1 MANEG
6 ALAALEKEFRS
17 LLTPKLLAE
26 AKAVQVVWARVKGYP
41 AWPAQVLTEA
51 AALRRKDLG
60 QERHSKGNSVP
71 VMFFGTV
78 EVAWVKDADVVDFK
92 EGLYQGFFDRKTK
105 HFRLALEQVCE
116 YLALDRKRKA
126 PPKWWCKPPS
136 NGLDD
141 QSDGPSP
148 KLVSAVGS
156 CAAKGA
162 GPRQEASKSSR
173 QRTDPPDSDTGTS
186 SADDEATGAHAA
198 GKKGSAK
205 DRSAKDGVVCKQQK
219 EVVVT
224 ATAPKPRDSSTG
236 RLPRDNGSTAAST
249 NTGAH
254 GQAKKTSAAPLA
266 FPRRQPCASK
276 EARPAGDA
284 AKEVREGR
292 PNAMAATSD
301 VKAPPASQASQQ
313 QQRLRSSA
321 GTSATSAK
329 EADAGLQ
336 PRKRVK
342 VEAGAVVGPTAA
354 SASSLPPPPPVVAK
368 RTTSVG
374 ENVSAVD
381 AAGIGAVDVLKLPA
395 EIRRLA
401 GIRLPALPKKPGIKV
416 EESPRDQLPI
426 KTEQAAASTGAN
438 EPTRLKQALISGM
451 NVGMEL
457 RSARRTG
464 SAARTGQTGVGRG
477 SGAGQRKRSR
487 SDGSSSGEEEGEGDQ
502 NSREEADAE
511 VAASSDSDSSDGDSG
526 PSEVAGEGVMLSV
539 GARRSSRVA
548 LAAQSC
554 GQATLAKVQSR
565 QQPVRDRQGTNKRQS
580 ARFTASEPLPRRTSS
595 RLNSKV
601 PEAAPSKK
609 ASSGNFGT
617 SDSEGDSEA
626 ASDYDSEEGGEGED
640 ERSSTIATSSNDDDS
655 ASDEEPKANE
665 SGGSEDGG
673 VRLRSRTRA
682 LQTMRARQHSVPC
695 TRKARGAPMS
705 QLLRCEMSQPADRD
719 AKASAG
725 HGDSDVEADHKD
737 TKPQHRE
744 VSGAV
749 SGPAA
754 RVIPLELR
762 RLQNSPSAGI
772 PVIDTSEPRTL
783 RDRSSPARR
792 AIPSIAV
799 TPAQTAV
806 AGSSAG
812 SKRGEK
818 RASEDGSGAS
828 MSMVPEHSRSPEHQ
842 RDGQKA
848 GPATEE
854 SIPPMPA
861 RSQAIDG
868 RSSKA
873 GSASPPPAPV
883 PGAVPVRKKPPS
895 LGVPST
901 ERLAGQVGARQLP
914 AITPARAIV
923 CSLTSATDDQAP
935 STLPAAGFA
944 GTSAAGAL
952 FAPVAVCVFKKP
964 SSGPPTRR
972 LVEPGFDTST
982 SLADLPDAASLD
994 CKADAKHASS
1004 LDVEAI
1010 DAVVITDGQLPRSP
1024 GVASLD
1030 STGLRSPEEGTV
1042 ADQLV
1047 EPVAKQQSDL
1057 LLPPHPQRQALAAGR
1072 NDVLRDVHML
1082 DDVSISEVALQG
1094 ADEGTTSKTGGE
1106 PAKELF
1112 SDQPLQEAHSMHE
1125 AQEAAA
1131 SCLQPALELELGR
1144 GAAVEQQDQ
1153 ADPQPSSCCLQAF
1166 ANILVDPV
1174 EQAPALPARSSVI
1187 HDQDNKQANRS
1198 PGRTLSAPAQ
1208 LQHVVVEQATSALG
1222 PLARGSPG
1230 SPIHEE
1236 ALISEEQLP
1245 DHGEAMAEH
1254 DGRPLP
1260 QAARLALGGSGGGSD
1275 TAFTLQVAAAV
1286 SKAMREMP
1294 SMPSPPPAAPV
1305 TPPEG
1310 HVASASGAV
1319 SAPPACAGS
1328 RASSEAE
1335 CGAGALAGV
1344 SGTSCSAALWEEDD
1358 EAAARARELE
1368 ELGEVA
1374 AALAGLHQAEVPR
1387 IPSVRLAAQP
1397 DDSQVP
1403 SALHVDSFLDR
1414 MPNRGSKGVSLS
1426 GVSLD
1431 NLGAPGSAAEPGFR
1445 WPQLEPLLPPH
1456 DQSFALPRDWL
1467 VTRPPRYEPVKRN
1480 VWLSRNKPKRLP
1492 KDEINICACRPP
1504 PFAAPGELQRMGCGP
1519 NCLNRLSSI
1528 LCDAKL
1534 CPCGELCSNRS
1545 LHLLRQPKTEVFLT
1559 ENRGWGV
1566 RTMEPLSKGAF
1577 IIEYAGEVIDE
1588 RELGRRME
1596 HARMNGEPHF
1606 YIMELSAG
1614 LYIDARRKGN
1624 IARLINSSCDPNCE
1638 TQKWH
1643 DASTGEIRVGIFSS
1657 RDIAPGEEL
1666 VYDYFFSTYGALK
1679 PSAASFVCMCGSKNC
1694 RGTMDLHPE
1703 KRRDLGRRV
1712 EVFWDADG
1720 QYYRA
1725 VIVAY
1730 HPTSKKHTVMYED
1743 GGTEKLSLDEVPH
1756 RWMDDDQQRESPQ
1769 KPDAMPSD
1777 SDAAGQPAP
1786 VEPLQQR
1793 SQAASAVD
1801 VNLADVL
1808 PVPDRGRCCIAAVP
1822 SQAPP
1827 RPLVPIDQRCLLPPL
1842 GSASL
1847 DTATTQ
1853 THGQLGKQ
1861 GLPNVEL
1868 HLPLKKRQRMLQP
1881 VSVPGHHLTPSQL
1894 SPLTLPLATLSRA
1907 GEALPGTA
1915 QPQVS
1920 GGSADCDAAPASL
1933 RNRHSGGGADSAGGE
1948 ANVLSGRASL
1958 RHESSVTASGR
1969 ISVVVAEED
1978 DPNEDLDSLL
1988 EAAEAVAALRTAP
2001 VSNPPALSTQ
2011 QNGLLVPQPR
2021 HIRSGSVAAAG
2032 LGTTAMVQTAKVAS
2046 PQQLAAVQRAGVPNG
2061 LLPHGGSR
2069 PGGAVATLPSSSS
2082 SCFIPYQA
2090 RGSRQHH
2097 SYGSAHYAH
2106 DYAMAGLS
2114 EQHQRP
2120 SQARNGRFSFEHDG
2134 SADPLGGSRG
2144 RNSSGYLHAHE
2155 LQASDDIN
2163 REDLLWKLVGIEKP
2177 KNLLPLFSAGTEK
2190 ARNGDSMGRAGDTWI
2205 SPSHPYSKL
2214 LRALEASELLPHA
2227 DQLRLLAQQHAQQQ
2241 AQEQAQ
2247 PQQLQV
2253 LPTTTLPARPSGA
2266 LPQHPRACAAAGSTA
2281 SPEVLAFSAWHQ
2293 IAQQN
2298 AQHQPQHAPNLPDG
2312 SDSGSITACLHH
2324 APQHQTAATAAG
2336 TASAGQLHPLTAL
2349 QNHGLNTAAPAAV
2362 AAGTAG
2368 AAGMLSHLPSQQQ
2381 LPAAMTAAAPHW
2393 QHPVHSQPGS
2403 IMQDLVQ
2410 LYVSQHATASHAMLA
2425 MGDTTTVGGSRLL

>member
-17 LLTPKLLAE
+17 LIAPKLLAE
-26 AKAVQVVWARVKGYP
+26 AKTLQVVWARVKGYP

-126 PPKWWCKPPS
+126 PPKWWCKAPS

-141 QSDGPSP
+141 QSEGPSP

-156 CAAKGA
+156 GAAKGA
-162 GPRQEASKSSR
+162 GQRQEAIKSSR
-173 QRTDPPDSDTGTS
+173 QRTDPPDSDPGTS
-186 SADDEATGAHAA
+186 SGEDEATGARAA
-198 GKKGSAK
+198 GKKGAAK
-205 DRSAKDGVVCKQQK
+205 DGSAKDGVSGKQHRD
-219 EVVVT
+219 VAAIVP
-224 ATAPKPRDSSTG
+224 APKPRDSSTG
-236 RLPRDNGSTAAST
+236 RLPRDNGSTAVST

-254 GQAKKTSAAPLA
+254 GQVRKLAAAPPA
-266 FPRRQPCASK
+266 APRRQPCASK
-276 EARPAGDA
+276 EAKPAGDA
-284 AKEVREGR
+284 AIEAKEARH
-292 PNAMAATSD
+292 NATATSD
-301 VKAPPASQASQQ
+301 AKAPPTSQASQQ
-313 QQRLRSSA
+313 ERLRSNA
-321 GTSATSAK
+321 GASATSAK
-329 EADAGLQ
+329 ETDAGLQ

-342 VEAGAVVGPTAA
+342 VEVGLTAA
-354 SASSLPPPPPVVAK
+354 SASNLPPPPPVPAK

-374 ENVSAVD
+374 ENASTVD
-381 AAGIGAVDVLKLPA
+381 AVGINAVDVLKLPA

-416 EESPRDQLPI
+416 EESPRDPLPI
-426 KTEQAAASTGAN
+426 KTEQAAASTGVN
-438 EPTRLKQALISGM
+438 EPTTLKQSLISGV

-457 RSARRTG
+457 RSARRMSSTTR
-464 SAARTGQTGVGRG
+464 AVQNGVRRG
-477 SGAGQRKRSR
+477 SGAGKRKRSR
-487 SDGSSSGEEEGEGDQ
+487 SDGSSSGEEEGTQ
-502 NSREEADAE
+502 NSGEEADTD
-511 VAASSDSDSSDGDSG
+511 VAASSSSDGDSD
-526 PSEVAGEGVMLSV
+526 PSEDGEDITLLA

-548 LAAQSC
+548 VAAQSC
-554 GQATLAKVQSR
+554 GQATGAKVRSR
-565 QQPVRDRQGTNKRQS
+565 QQPVRDRKGPNKRRS
-580 ARFTASEPLPRRTSS
+580 PRLTACEPNPRRTSS
-595 RLNSKV
+595 RLNSKA
-601 PEAAPSKK
+601 PETAPSKK
-609 ASSGNFGT
+609 ASSGNYGT
-617 SDSEGDSEA
+617 SDSDGESEM
-626 ASDYDSEEGGEGED
+626 ASDDDSEEGGEGED
-640 ERSSTIATSSNDDDS
+640 ERSSTLATSSNDDET
-655 ASDEEPKANE
+655 ASDEEPKAKE
-665 SGGSEDGG
+665 SGGSDDGRI
-673 VRLRSRTRA
+673 RLRSRTRA
-682 LQTMRARQHSVPC
+682 LQTVHARHESVPC
-695 TRKARGAPMS
+695 TRKASIVPMS
-705 QLLRCEMSQPADRD
+705 QLIRGAPAQSAGQD

-725 HGDSDVEADHKD
+725 HEDSDIEVADKS
-737 TKPQHRE
+737 QRRE
-744 VSGAV
+744 MSGAV

-754 RVIPLELR
+754 RAIPLELR
-762 RLQNSPSAGI
+762 RLQNSPSGGA
-772 PVIDTSEPRTL
+772 PVVDTSEPRTL

-792 AIPSIAV
+792 AIASTAA
-799 TPAQTAV
+799 TPVQTAI
-806 AGSSAG
+806 AGSSAS

-818 RASEDGSGAS
+818 RASDDGSGAS
-828 MSMVPEHSRSPEHQ
+828 MSMVPERSRSPEH
-842 RDGQKA
+842 RRNGQKA
-848 GPATEE
+848 DPATEE
-854 SIPPMPA
+854 SVPPRPA

-868 RSSKA
+868 RSSKAGSAA

-895 LGVPST
+895 LGIPST
-901 ERLAGQVGARQLP
+901 ERLAGQGGAWQLP
-914 AITPARAIV
+914 AITPARAIFRN
-923 CSLTSATDDQAP
+923 LASAGDAQAP
-935 STLPAAGFA
+935 STLPAAGCA
-944 GTSAAGAL
+944 GTSTAGAL
-952 FAPVAVCVFKKP
+952 LAPGAVRVLKKP
-964 SSGPPTRR
+964 STGPPTRR
-972 LVEPGFDTST
+972 LVEPGHDAPA
-982 SLADLPDAASLD
+982 SLADLPDAAALD
-994 CKADAKHASS
+994 CKADAKHPSS
-1004 LDVEAI
+1004 PDV
-1010 DAVVITDGQLPRSP
+1010 AVATTDGQLPRSP

-1030 STGLRSPEEGTV
+1030 STGIRSLGEGTL

-1047 EPVAKQQSDL
+1047 EPVAEQQSDL
-1057 LLPPHPQRQALAAGR
+1057 LLPLHLERQALPGQ
-1072 NDVLRDVHML
+1072 NDMLRDVPML
-1082 DDVSISEVALQG
+1082 DVAPTSEDAVQG
-1094 ADEGTTSKTGGE
+1094 TNEGMTK
-1106 PAKELF
+1106 AELF
-1112 SDQPLQEAHSMHE
+1112 SDQALQEGHSVHE
-1125 AQEAAA
+1125 AQETAA
-1131 SCLQPALELELGR
+1131 SCLQPALELESGR
-1144 GAAVEQQDQ
+1144 EAEVEQQDQ
-1153 ADPQPSSCCLQAF
+1153 VDPQPSSCCLQTF
-1166 ANILVDPV
+1166 ANTLLDPV

-1187 HDQDNKQANRS
+1187 HDQGNE
-1198 PGRTLSAPAQ
+1198 PGHAVSAPAQ
-1208 LQHVVVEQATSALG
+1208 LQHIAVEQATSALG
-1222 PLARGSPG
+1222 LLARTSPG

-1254 DGRPLP
+1254 DGRSLP
-1260 QAARLALGGSGGGSD
+1260 QAERLTLGGSGVGSN
-1275 TAFTLQVAAAV
+1275 TPFTLQVVVAA
-1286 SKAMREMP
+1286 SKAVREVP

-1335 CGAGALAGV
+1335 CGAGVLAGI

-1387 IPSVRLAAQP
+1387 IPSARLAAQR
-1397 DDSQVP
+1397 DGSQVP
-1403 SALHVDSFLDR
+1403 TMLHVDSVLDR
-1414 MPNRGSKGVSLS
+1414 MRNRGSRGVSQS
-1426 GVSLD
+1426 GGSLD
-1431 NLGAPGSAAEPGFR
+1431 NLGAPGSAAKQCYR
-1445 WPQLEPLLPPH
+1445 WPQPEPLLPSQ

-1480 VWLSRNKPKRLP
+1480 VWFSRNKPKRLP
-1492 KDEINICACRPP
+1492 KDEINICACHPP

-1588 RELGRRME
+1588 RELGRRMD

-1643 DASTGEIRVGIFSS
+1643 DASTGEIRVGIFAT

-1712 EVFWDADG
+1712 EVFWDADE

-1769 KPDAMPSD
+1769 KHETVPSD
-1777 SDAAGQPAP
+1777 SDGAGRPAP
-1786 VEPLQQR
+1786 VEPLHQQR

-1842 GSASL
+1842 GSASM

-1853 THGQLGKQ
+1853 IYGQLGKQ

-1881 VSVPGHHLTPSQL
+1881 VSVPGQHLNPSQL
-1894 SPLTLPLATLSRA
+1894 SPLTLPLGTLSRA
-1907 GEALPGTA
+1907 VEALPGAT
-1915 QPQVS
+1915 QPQAS
-1920 GGSADCDAAPASL
+1920 GGSADFDAAPVSL
-1933 RNRHSGGGADSAGGE
+1933 CIRHSGGGADSAGCE
-1948 ANVLSGRASL
+1948 ANVLGGRTSL

-1969 ISVVVAEED
+1969 ISSVVAEED

-2001 VSNPPALSTQ
+2001 ISNPLALSAQ
-2011 QNGLLVPQPR
+2011 QDVLLAPQPR
-2021 HIRSGSVAAAG
+2021 HVRSGSVAAAG
-2032 LGTTAMVQTAKVAS
+2032 LGTAAVVQTAKVAS
-2046 PQQLAAVQRAGVPNG
+2046 PQQLAAVQRAGPPNG
-2061 LLPHGGSR
+2061 LPSHGGSR
-2069 PGGAVATLPSSSS
+2069 PICAAATLPSSSS
-2082 SCFIPYQA
+2082 SGFIPYQA
-2090 RGSRQHH
+2090 RGLRQHH
-2097 SYGSAHYAH
+2097 VSYGSAPHAQSLQ
-2106 DYAMAGLS
+2106 DYAIAGPS
-2114 EQHQRP
+2114 EQHQRL

-2134 SADPLGGSRG
+2134 GAGPLASSRG
-2144 RNSSGYLHAHE
+2144 KNSNGYSNGYLNGHS
-2155 LQASDDIN
+2155 LQANDDIS

-2177 KNLLPLFSAGTEK
+2177 KNLLPLFSGGPENVRNCDSRGK
-2190 ARNGDSMGRAGDTWI
+2190 ACDTWI
-2205 SPSHPYSKL
+2205 SLSHPYSKL

-2227 DQLRLLAQQHAQQQ
+2227 EQLRLLAQQHAQQQ
-2241 AQEQAQ
+2241 PQEQAQ
-2247 PQQLQV
+2247 QQVQQRAQQHVQQHHLVYQQQQV
-2253 LPTTTLPARPSGA
+2253 QALPTTTLPARPSGTS
-2266 LPQHPRACAAAGSTA
+2266 LPHPQTSSAAAGSAA
-2281 SPEVLAFSAWHQ
+2281 SPEVSALSSWHQ
-2293 IAQQN
+2293 ITHQN
-2298 AQHQPQHAPNLPDG
+2298 AQHQTQHASNVPHGMDNG
-2312 SDSGSITACLHH
+2312 SGTACLHH
-2324 APQHQTAATAAG
+2324 VQQHQAASTATVMTSAGQNHGSNTVASAAG
-2336 TASAGQLHPLTAL
+2336 TTGNTGEAG
-2349 QNHGLNTAAPAAV
+2349 
-2362 AAGTAG
+2362 
-2368 AAGMLSHLPSQQQ
+2368 LSGYLASQQQ
-2381 LPAAMTAAAPHW
+2381 LAAAATPAAPHW
-2393 QHPVHSQPGS
+2393 QQSVHSQPGS
-2403 IMQDLVQ
+2403 IVQDLVQ
-2410 LYVSQHATASHAMLA
+2410 LYVSQHATGSHAILA
-2425 MGDTTTVGGSRLL
+2425 MAGTTTVGGPRL